1 MILKLIPIFDT
12 YQYQYDHHI
21 ITMSNQIELRHFT
34 YFLAVAQELHF
45 RKAAEKLFISQPGL
59 SRQIRQMEEILE
71 TQLFERNKKKVA
83 LTPAGHYLKKEV
95 EYIFNHLENVER
107 QLKLVGD
114 GSNGELRIG
123 FLGSAM
129 QEVVPK
135 LLLQIKEKYPK
146 VKSTLEEL
154 SNFAQ
159 VDAVLNDQLDMGF
172 VRLSR
177 VPNDLQMETVYRDT
191 FSLVL
196 PERYPMITREF
207 EGMHQFVN
215 DEFILFSQAY
225 SPLYYDTIMSICQ
238 DAGFAPKISH
248 KSVHAHT
255 IFKLVENHMGIA
267 IVPTSLQNGFQ
278 MRVKFIELK
287 HIPQRAELAVIWK
300 KEHTNPV
307 LKNCMKLLLGA

>member
-1 MILKLIPIFDT
+1 
-12 YQYQYDHHI
+12 
-21 ITMSNQIELRHFT
+21 MSNQIELRHLT
-34 YFLAVAQELHF
+34 YFLAVAEELHF

-59 SRQIRQMEEILE
+59 SRQIKQMEDILE
-71 TQLFERNKKKVA
+71 TQLFERNKKKVS
-83 LTPAGHYLKKEV
+83 LTPAGYFLKKEV
-95 EYIFNHLENVER
+95 EFIFNHLEKVER

-114 GSNGELRIG
+114 GNSGELRIG

-129 QEVVPK
+129 QKVIPQ
-135 LLLQIKEKYPK
+135 LLLNIKETYPK
-146 VKSTLEEL
+146 VRTSLEEL

-172 VRLSR
+172 VRVAR
-177 VPNDLQMETVYRDT
+177 VPNTLHMKTVFKDT

-196 PERYPMITREF
+196 PERYPLLTREF
-207 EGMHQFVN
+207 KGMHQFVN
-215 DEFILFSQAY
+215 DDFILFNQTY
-225 SPLYYDTIMSICQ
+225 SPLYYETIMSICQ
-238 DAGFAPKISH
+238 DAGFAPKVSH

-267 IVPTSLQNGFQ
+267 IVPTALQNGFQ

-287 HIPQRAELAVIWK
+287 NIPQRAELSVIWK

-307 LKNCMKLLLGA
+307 LKNCMELLIGK

>member
-1 MILKLIPIFDT
+1 MG
-12 YQYQYDHHI
+12 
-21 ITMSNQIELRHFT
+21 NQIELRHLT

-59 SRQIRQMEEILE
+59 SRQIKQMEEILE
-71 TQLFERNKKKVA
+71 TQLFERNKKKVS

-95 EYIFNHLENVER
+95 TYIFNHLEKVER

-114 GSNGELRIG
+114 GNSGELRIG

-129 QEVVPK
+129 QEVIPK
-135 LLLQIKEKYPK
+135 LLLKIKEVYPN
-146 VKSTLEEL
+146 VKSSLEEL
-154 SNFAQ
+154 TNTAQ
-159 VDAVLNDQLDMGF
+159 VDAVLNDRLDMGF

-177 VPNDLQMETVYRDT
+177 VPNTLRMETVFKDT

-207 EGMHQFVN
+207 EGMHQFSN

-238 DAGFAPKISH
+238 DAGFIPKVSH

-255 IFKLVENHMGIA
+255 IFKLVENRMGIA
-267 IVPTSLQNGFQ
+267 IVPTALQNGFQ

-287 HIPQRAELAVIWK
+287 NIPQRAELSVIWK

-307 LKNCMKLLLGA
+307 LKNCMELLFML

>member
-1 MILKLIPIFDT
+1 
-12 YQYQYDHHI
+12 
-21 ITMSNQIELRHFT
+21 MSNQLELRHLN
-34 YFLAVAQELHF
+34 YFLAVANELHF

-59 SRQIRQMEEILE
+59 SRQIKQMEDILE
-71 TQLFERNKKKVA
+71 TQLFERNKKKVS
-83 LTPAGHYLKKEV
+83 LTPAGHFLKKEV
-95 EYIFNHLENVER
+95 EFIFNHLEKVER

-114 GSNGELRIG
+114 GNSGELRIG

-129 QEVVPK
+129 QQIIPD
-135 LLLQIKEKYPK
+135 LLLKIKKNYPR
-146 VKSTLEEL
+146 VKTSLEEL

-172 VRLSR
+172 VRVAR
-177 VPNDLQMETVYRDT
+177 VPNTLHMKTVFKDT

-196 PERYPMITREF
+196 PERYPILTRDF
-207 EGMHQFVN
+207 KGMHQFLN

-238 DAGFAPKISH
+238 DAGFVPKVSH

-267 IVPTSLQNGFQ
+267 IVPTALQNGFQ

-287 HIPQRAELAVIWK
+287 NIPQRAELSVIWK

-307 LKNCMKLLLGA
+307 LKNCMELLIGK

>member
-1 MILKLIPIFDT
+1 
-12 YQYQYDHHI
+12 
-21 ITMSNQIELRHFT
+21 MSNQIELRHLT

-59 SRQIRQMEEILE
+59 SRQIKQMEDILE

-83 LTPAGHYLKKEV
+83 LTPAGHYLKTEV
-95 EYIFNHLENVER
+95 EYIFNHLEKVER

-114 GSNGELRIG
+114 GNSGELRIG

-129 QEVVPK
+129 QQVIPK
-135 LLLQIKEKYPK
+135 LLLGIKEKYPK
-146 VKSTLEEL
+146 VKTSLEEL

-172 VRLSR
+172 VRVSR
-177 VPNDLQMETVYRDT
+177 VPSTLEMKTVFTDT

-196 PERYPMITREF
+196 PERYPILTREF

-215 DEFILFSQAY
+215 DDFILFSQAY
-225 SPLYYDTIMSICQ
+225 SPLYYETIMSICK

-287 HIPQRAELAVIWK
+287 NIPQRAELSVIWK

-307 LKNCMKLLLGA
+307 LKNCMELLLDEKNSYL

>member
-1 MILKLIPIFDT
+1 
-12 YQYQYDHHI
+12 
-21 ITMSNQIELRHFT
+21 MSNQIELRHLT

-59 SRQIRQMEEILE
+59 SRQIKQMEEILE

-95 EYIFNHLENVER
+95 EFIFNHMEKVER

-114 GSNGELRIG
+114 GNSGELRIG

-129 QEVVPK
+129 QQVIPE
-135 LLLQIKEKYPK
+135 LLLVIKEKYPK
-146 VKSTLEEL
+146 VKTSLEEL

-172 VRLSR
+172 VRVSR
-177 VPNDLQMETVYRDT
+177 VPSTLEMKTVFTDT

-196 PERYPMITREF
+196 PERYPMLTREF
-207 EGMHQFVN
+207 DGMQRFAHE
-215 DEFILFSQAY
+215 DFILFSQAY
-225 SPLYYDTIMSICQ
+225 SPLYYETIMSICQ
-238 DAGFAPKISH
+238 DAGFAPKVSH

-278 MRVKFIELK
+278 MRVKFVELK
-287 HIPQRAELAVIWK
+287 DIPQRAELSVIWK

-307 LKNCMKLLLGA
+307 LKNCMELLLEG

>member
-1 MILKLIPIFDT
+1 
-12 YQYQYDHHI
+12 
-21 ITMSNQIELRHFT
+21 MSNQIELRHLT
-34 YFLAVAQELHF
+34 YFLAVAEELHF

-59 SRQIRQMEEILE
+59 SRQIKQMEDILE
-71 TQLFERNKKKVA
+71 TQLFERNKKKVS
-83 LTPAGHYLKKEV
+83 LTPAGHFLKKEV
-95 EYIFNHLENVER
+95 EFIFNHLEKVER

-114 GSNGELRIG
+114 GNSGELRIG

-129 QEVVPK
+129 QKVIPQ
-135 LLLQIKEKYPK
+135 LLLNIKETYPK
-146 VKSTLEEL
+146 VRTSLEEL

-172 VRLSR
+172 VRVAR
-177 VPNDLQMETVYRDT
+177 VPNTLHMKTVFKDT

-196 PERYPMITREF
+196 PERYPIITREF
-207 EGMHQFVN
+207 KGMHQFAN
-215 DEFILFSQAY
+215 DDFILFNQTY
-225 SPLYYDTIMSICQ
+225 SPLYYETIMSICQ
-238 DAGFAPKISH
+238 DAGFAPKVSH

-267 IVPTSLQNGFQ
+267 IVPTALQNGFQ

-287 HIPQRAELAVIWK
+287 NIPQRAELSVIWK

-307 LKNCMKLLLGA
+307 LKNCMELLIGK

>member
-1 MILKLIPIFDT
+1 
-12 YQYQYDHHI
+12 
-21 ITMSNQIELRHFT
+21 MSNQIELRHLT

-59 SRQIRQMEEILE
+59 SRQIKQMEDILE

-83 LTPAGHYLKKEV
+83 LTPAGHYLKTEV
-95 EYIFNHLENVER
+95 EYIFNHLEKVER

-114 GSNGELRIG
+114 GNSGELRIG

-129 QEVVPK
+129 QQVIPQ
-135 LLLQIKEKYPK
+135 LLLQIKENYPK
-146 VKSTLEEL
+146 VKTSLEEL

-159 VDAVLNDQLDMGF
+159 VDGVLNDQLDMGF
-172 VRLSR
+172 VRVSR
-177 VPNDLQMETVYRDT
+177 VPSTLEMKTVFTDT

-196 PERYPMITREF
+196 PERYPILTREF
-207 EGMHQFVN
+207 EGMHQFAN
-215 DEFILFSQAY
+215 DDFILFSQAY
-225 SPLYYDTIMSICQ
+225 SPLYYETIISICK

-287 HIPQRAELAVIWK
+287 NIPQRAELSVIWK

-307 LKNCMKLLLGA
+307 LKNCMELLLDEKNSYL

>member
-1 MILKLIPIFDT
+1 
-12 YQYQYDHHI
+12 
-21 ITMSNQIELRHFT
+21 MSNQLELRHLN
-34 YFLAVAQELHF
+34 YFLAVANELHF

-59 SRQIRQMEEILE
+59 SRQIRQMEDILE
-71 TQLFERNKKKVA
+71 TQLFERNKKKVS

-95 EYIFNHLENVER
+95 EFVFNHLENVER

-114 GSNGELRIG
+114 GNSGELRIG

-129 QEVVPK
+129 QRIIPD
-135 LLLQIKEKYPK
+135 LLLKIKENYPR
-146 VKSTLEEL
+146 VKTSLEEL

-159 VDAVLNDQLDMGF
+159 VDGVLNDQLDMGF
-172 VRLSR
+172 VRVSR
-177 VPNDLQMETVYRDT
+177 VPNTLNMKTVFKDT

-196 PERYPMITREF
+196 PERYPMLTREF
-207 EGMHQFVN
+207 EGMHQFIN

-238 DAGFAPKISH
+238 DAGFAPKVSH

-267 IVPTSLQNGFQ
+267 IVPTALQNGFQ

-287 HIPQRAELAVIWK
+287 NIPQRAELSVIWK
-300 KEHTNPV
+300 KEHKNPV
-307 LKNCMKLLLGA
+307 LKNCMELLLAK